1 MSWSVKRLNLSVISS
16 LCASTLHIC
25 HRFSIKVPEE
35 WAIEYIFT
43 PHLWVTC
50 SFVAYAKRWP
60 YPFSLTTL
68 RRAGTMLNGLM
79 DILYRLRRRS
89 AGPLGT
95 AISKQG
101 TSSFS
106 DIHIRGGRETWCSIE
121 LQTRPAS
128 LVHNHQSQNDN
139 ITEPGFS
146 PNAEHVNRA
155 ANWRVYTDGSEEVT
169 ELKKKLKQRKKTL
182 LSTREYSFYH
192 VRLQ

>member
-1 MSWSVKRLNLSVISS
+1 
-16 LCASTLHIC
+16 
-25 HRFSIKVPEE
+25 
-35 WAIEYIFT
+35 
-43 PHLWVTC
+43 
-50 SFVAYAKRWP
+50 
-60 YPFSLTTL
+60 
-68 RRAGTMLNGLM
+68 MLNGLM

-89 AGPLGT
+89 AAPLGT

-128 LVHNHQSQNDN
+128 LVHNHRSQNDN

-155 ANWRVYTDGSEEVT
+155 ANWRVYTNGSEEVT
-169 ELKKKLKQRKKTL
+169 ELKK
-182 LSTREYSFYH
+182 S
-192 VRLQ
+192 